1 MKILIKYPSRG
12 RPGAFFEGL
21 DSIVNNAHNLSDI
34 LVLGTFDVS
43 DPVMC
48 NRELFDGSKVLPFW
62 GFSESKVH
70 AINRDLQIVNPNTS
84 KKPFLD
90 FDILVVFS
98 DDMRFTAPGFDT
110 ILRNAFA
117 DGNLDKLIHLPDQ
130 DAKDALATMYIAGRT
145 FYERFGYVY
154 HPSYKSLWCDNE
166 IMEVAQRLGKYEYV
180 DYPGVIAHLNPAYG
194 HGPKDEMF
202 LEQQRIG
209 WNEDHKNY
217 MLRKSEWEH
226 LEGEEL
232 IKYMQKI

>member
-1 MKILIKYPSRG
+1 MRILIKYPSRG
-12 RPGAFFEGL
+12 RPAAFFEGL
-21 DSIVNNAHNLSDI
+21 DSVVINLHDASKTAVWCNLDIDDPTSDKI
-34 LVLGTFDVS
+34 RKNIHKYYDAVTIYECLDY
-43 DPVMC
+43 
-48 NRELFDGSKVLPFW
+48 SKN
-62 GFSESKVH
+62 KVD
-70 AINRDLQIVNPNTS
+70 AINRGGKLP
-84 KKPFLD
+84 D
-90 FDILVVFS
+90 FDVLAVFS
-98 DDMRFTAPGFDT
+98 DDMRFTSSGFDA
-110 ILRNAFA
+110 IIRYAFA

-180 DYPGVIAHLNPAYG
+180 NYPGVIAHLNPAYG

-209 WNEDHKNY
+209 WDEDHKNY
-217 MLRKSEWEH
+217 MRRKTEWEH